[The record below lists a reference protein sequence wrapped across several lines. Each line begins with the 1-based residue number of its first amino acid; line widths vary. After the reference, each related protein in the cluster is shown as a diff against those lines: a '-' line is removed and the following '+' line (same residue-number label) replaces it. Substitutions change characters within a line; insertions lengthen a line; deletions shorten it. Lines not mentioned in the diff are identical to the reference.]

1 MEIMNGNFFKNEKIW
16 RVLTNFWTVIFIVFV
31 IFDFFSKN
39 AYDFLVVPFSVVYV
53 AALGLYVGTKE
64 FDRWYEIHNGR
75 HPGELFIIAWT
86 VLVVFLIGA
95 SIVMGKDYRVPTE
108 IIADYIAVLSIFAL
122 TQKSKRLHEYKKET
136 EKQSN

>member
-1 MEIMNGNFFKNEKIW
+1 MNGNFFKNEKIW